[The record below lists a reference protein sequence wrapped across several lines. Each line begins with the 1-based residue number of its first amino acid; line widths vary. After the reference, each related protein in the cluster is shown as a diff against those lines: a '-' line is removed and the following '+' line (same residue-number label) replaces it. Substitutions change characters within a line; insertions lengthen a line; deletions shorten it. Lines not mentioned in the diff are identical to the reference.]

1 MHLMHL
7 THLNISHIS
16 CTSCEPI
23 HLHIPLTCARFT
35 PTLLLAGITWFG
47 AEVGEVVATAE
58 ANEFYSVMF
67 NSAKGRLQ
75 LADGLR
81 SGSYEV
87 TVVLPADGRWTVQI
101 PFHLSSRSTAT
112 PRTPE
117 VVEVTVN
124 GNIDIREGRK
134 AQTKILTTADV
145 KKGKALTPGTR
156 HALAFKIEGG
166 SFTVKMD
173 FSSAKTALS
182 EHVLVGNA
190 VASCTSSCTKGG
202 HQPITPL
209 DHSKVRTRLPPPPPP
224 LF

>member
-1 MHLMHL
+1 
-7 THLNISHIS
+7 
-16 CTSCEPI
+16 
-23 HLHIPLTCARFT
+23 
-35 PTLLLAGITWFG
+35 
-47 AEVGEVVATAE
+47 
-58 ANEFYSVMF
+58 
-67 NSAKGRLQ
+67 
-75 LADGLR
+75 LR

-209 DHSKVRTRLPPPPPP
+209 DLSKVRTRLPPPPPSFLRCTVALVLIYRRLYLYLHQHTP
-224 LF
+224 HLITRHRTSPQHLPPYILSGVQSCRLDGILPHQHRLRRCSPNAKAAWRRQVHVRW